1 MHRDPTFE
9 QAHANLEREKRQ
21 QAEAQRLIPMKQR
34 RIQALLKKQKKH
46 KGR

>member
-9 QAHANLEREKRQ
+9 SAHINLEREKRK
-21 QAEAQRLIPMKQR
+21 QAESLRLIPMKQR

-46 KGR
+46 KG